1 MPEKPNAADLP
12 ILSDAIRLNG
22 VSFKYRNSDRQ
33 ILENIVLEI
42 PKGSMI
48 ALVGESGG
56 GKSSLIKLI
65 QRLYDPTSGSITWDG
80 IDLRDA
86 RIVSLKRMI
95 ALVTQE
101 TVLFNDTVAYNISYG
116 KPDATQQEIENAAR
130 VAFAHEFIEQM
141 PDGYDTQVGERG
153 TMLSG
158 GQRQRIAIA
167 RAVLVNAPVL
177 ILDEATSALDTESE
191 RLVQRALGNLT
202 HDKTSIVIAHRLS
215 TIQRADRIV
224 VMERGR
230 VVESGTHSE
239 LLAASGRYKTLY
251 EIQFASEVQLDPET
265 EINL

>member
-1 MPEKPNAADLP
+1 M
-12 ILSDAIRLNG
+12 
-22 VSFKYRNSDRQ
+22 
-33 ILENIVLEI
+33 LEI
-42 PKGSMI
+42 PKGWMI
-48 ALVGESGG
+48 ALVGENCG

-65 QRLYDPTSGSITWDG
+65 QRLYEQTSGSITWDG

-158 GQRQRIAIA
+158 GQRQRSAIA
-167 RAVLVNAPVL
+167 RAVLVNAPGL

-191 RLVQRALGNLT
+191 RLVQRALGNPT